1 MDFVRLGLAYSSTY
15 IPDKLIEG
23 YNSLI
28 WKESYDEFG
37 EFELKS
43 FDIVGMLTTLPEDTL
58 VSHLETKEVMQV
70 ETHEINMVG
79 EGVDARPEI
88 TVKGRSALTILTH
101 RYIKSSYQ
109 KKRKFRKAY
118 TAVDALSV
126 LLYQAVDNVSGHDV
140 TRGDDDPDTWIGNDF
155 SWTTLDAIPNVHVTE
170 SVASEGTARWWNLEW
185 GLLWPQF
192 QKMLQDADLGI
203 RLIRPVSPNPGTTVT
218 VSSILA
224 TRGDIVTNTSSDL
237 PGLQFN
243 LYKGVDRTAT
253 VKFTQ
258 LQGHLEKPQYLKSK
272 MAFKS
277 MVEIMSGMIGVSDVY
292 RNSTEQAYSGWKRR
306 AMVYDAGTPELPDKP
321 EAPDPPASGASSG
334 EKADYE
340 DDLAAY
346 KTKLALWKNKRD
358 DIYDKFTTEN
368 QTRALRELK
377 VARRVNMVQGDI
389 SSSSPYKYKV
399 HYDLGDRVTLV
410 GEYGITSTM
419 IVQEYVRTQDS
430 TGDRGFPGLV
440 EP

>member
-1 MDFVRLGLAYSSTY
+1 MDFVRLGLAYSSNY
-15 IPDKLIEG
+15 IPDRLIEG

-28 WKESYDEFG
+28 WTERYDEFG

-79 EGVDARPEI
+79 EGADARPEI

-109 KKRKFRKAY
+109 QKRKFRKAY

-126 LLYQAVDNVSGHDV
+126 LLYQAVDNASGKDV
-140 TRGDDDPDTWIGNDF
+140 TRGDDDPDTSVGNDF
-155 SWTTLDAIPNVHVTE
+155 DWNTLDVIPNVHVTE
-170 SVASEGTARWWNLEW
+170 SVASEGSARWWNLEW

-203 RLIRPVSPNPGTTVT
+203 RLIRPVSPNPGTTIV
-218 VSSILA
+218 VSATLA
-224 TRGDIVTNTSSDL
+224 TRGDIVTYDSSDL

-253 VKFTQ
+253 VRFSQ

-272 MAFKS
+272 QPYKT
-277 MVEIMSGMIGVSDVY
+277 MVEIMSGMIGVTDVY
-292 RNSTEQAYSGWKRR
+292 RTGTSGFTGFKRR
-306 AMVYDAGTPELPDKP
+306 TMTYDAGTPELPPKP
-321 EAPDPPASGASSG
+321 EAPDPPASSASSG
-334 EKADYE
+334 EKATYE
-340 DDLAAY
+340 TNLAAY
-346 KTKLALWKNKRD
+346 KTKLAAWKTKRD
-358 DIYDKFTTEN
+358 DIYDKFRDEN
-368 QTRALRELK
+368 QIRALRELK
-377 VARRVNMVQGDI
+377 IAKRINMVQGDI

-399 HYDLGDRVTLV
+399 HYSLGDRVTLV
-410 GEYGITSTM
+410 GDYGVTSTM
-419 IVQEYVRTQDS
+419 IVQEYVRTEDS

-440 EP
+440 EPS